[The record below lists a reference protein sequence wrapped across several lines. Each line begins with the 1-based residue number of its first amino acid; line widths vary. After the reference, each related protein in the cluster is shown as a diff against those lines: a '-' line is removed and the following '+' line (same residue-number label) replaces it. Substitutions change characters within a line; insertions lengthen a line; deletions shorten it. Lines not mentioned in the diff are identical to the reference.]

1 MRFGLVSY
9 KDYNKGDQLLS
20 FSRHTDADADAGALE
35 HKGAKVEG
43 AKAELARPPAAA
55 PAAAAAVE
63 VEAAPVLS
71 RGLRAVMRSARP
83 GRLHRRRGG
92 GGGGGN
98 GFADGSAARIFD
110 FTNDMAKMQSYVD
123 CQRATGGGD
132 GPEAVATA
140 LHCADLMAWR
150 EDAARIAVLITDAP
164 PHGIE
169 QSGSDNFPDGD
180 PGCRDCLEI
189 ARSLADK
196 DVTCY
201 TVACEPSVTQS
212 YVYCRDFLAGVAEI
226 TGGMLVPLKSA
237 AMLTDLILASCKEG
251 ADLAK
256 AQAVVQAALEK
267 AKSEDP
273 TLRGDDLAARAA
285 SKLAAAGVRV
295 HQTRETANA
304 YAKFSKKNVVL
315 FADDAATLR
324 SCRERLTPAAAPA
337 GWDAGLESQQIR
349 SEVATLSA
357 DQCSRMMTKHRR
369 KAGWGY

>member
-1 MRFGLVSY
+1 M
-9 KDYNKGDQLLS
+9 
-20 FSRHTDADADAGALE
+20 
-35 HKGAKVEG
+35 
-43 AKAELARPPAAA
+43 
-55 PAAAAAVE
+55 
-63 VEAAPVLS
+63 
-71 RGLRAVMRSARP
+71 
-83 GRLHRRRGG
+83 
-92 GGGGGN
+92 
-98 GFADGSAARIFD
+98 
-110 FTNDMAKMQSYVD
+110 NDMAKMQSYVD

-256 AQAVVQAALEK
+256 
-267 AKSEDP
+267 
-273 TLRGDDLAARAA
+273 RAA

-357 DQCSRMMTKHRR
+357 GQCSRMMTKHRR